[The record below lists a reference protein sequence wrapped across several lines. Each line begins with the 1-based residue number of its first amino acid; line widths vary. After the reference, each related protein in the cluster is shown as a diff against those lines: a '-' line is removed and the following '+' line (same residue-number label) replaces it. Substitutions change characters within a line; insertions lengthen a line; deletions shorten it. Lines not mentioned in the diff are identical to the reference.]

1 MDKYKDV
8 RIDLSYDTGCTIK
21 LLLVSS
27 FENEAL
33 EFCCLKC
40 TTIIAATTATTKATA
55 ATILVCGLHFLKLV
69 CNSIHTC
76 KFVCNDIHVH
86 VLQVVLSLEAPDF
99 EQ

>member
-1 MDKYKDV
+1 
-8 RIDLSYDTGCTIK
+8 
-21 LLLVSS
+21 
-27 FENEAL
+27 
-33 EFCCLKC
+33 
-40 TTIIAATTATTKATA
+40 
-55 ATILVCGLHFLKLV
+55 VCGLHFLKLV